1 LAMTERLEDPPGSGR
16 PITTGEFRATP
27 DVSASTAQFRAFA
40 DAEDGSEPGRPWEMG
55 APGRSVARMALLI
68 LGVAV
73 VLALVALLIV
83 K

>member
-1 LAMTERLEDPPGSGR
+1 MTERQENPAATGR
-16 PITTGEFRATP
+16 SLSTGEFRAAP

-40 DAEDGSEPGRPWEMG
+40 EDGSEPGKPWEMG

-68 LGVAV
+68 VGVAV

-83 K
+83 R

>member
-1 LAMTERLEDPPGSGR
+1 MTERQENPAATGR
-16 PITTGEFRATP
+16 SLSTGEFRAAP

-40 DAEDGSEPGRPWEMG
+40 EDGSEPGKPWEMG

-68 LGVAV
+68 VGVAV

>member
-1 LAMTERLEDPPGSGR
+1 MAMTERHENPASGR

-40 DAEDGSEPGRPWEMG
+40 DAEDGPELGRPWEMG

-68 LGVAV
+68 VGVAV

>member
-1 LAMTERLEDPPGSGR
+1 MTERHENPAPSGS

-27 DVSASTAQFRAFA
+27 DVSASTAEFRAFA
-40 DAEDGSEPGRPWEMG
+40 EDGGEPGRPWEIG
-55 APGRSVARMALLI
+55 APGRSVARMALII
-68 LGVAV
+68 LGVAI